1 MVTAPV
7 RQYMNNL
14 AHRTGLPACEYSR
27 AKKQPEGGEHAGER
41 GEKGR
46 EGVNKR
52 KKIRVAVWHGK
63 QEIQVVRARVSWMG
77 K

>member
-1 MVTAPV
+1 MFTAPA

-14 AHRTGLPACEYSR
+14 AHRTGLPAFEYSR

-52 KKIRVAVWHGK
+52 
-63 QEIQVVRARVSWMG
+63 
-77 K
+77 